1 MKLKL
6 NKEEYQSPT
15 ISDID
20 MVVWAQDCAIAAESL
35 KDAGFE
41 CQELFEVVDNIALAG
56 NIINAYGGK
65 WFVEHCDPTNQLCNL
80 LGCATEALSAKKID
94 ASMEGIISNLC
105 ETIAKYIRK
114 FINWIAQLFKNGS
127 TSSVNTAK
135 LNKAASDAAEVAKE
149 APNANVANAPVP
161 VITVEVTESL
171 AKEIQDSIVAN
182 SAMAKNIETASV
194 PAQPADTGDN
204 EAKPKVSLPVPPPI
218 KLANYSELR
227 VRIKK
232 VGDDASANANGVA
245 GHMLGMEGLSKV
257 HGTLA
262 GSVKTLQ
269 GDSAVCFKTTYTVF
283 NSIGKKNENIQI
295 AFNNLRTAIR
305 SENEFSKKFND
316 NIASVIDECKKLP
329 LVPNRNSVVTAGQIG
344 IRTPKDL
351 SQWMFIC
358 KQIVALQGTGENLSD
373 SISNGIK
380 KLENDIVTPFKTD
393 SSPSAVTVLKFA
405 TRSINLAN
413 RVIGTFRFVSMFA
426 TECVRFADSVTKSVE
441 GHVKNAERDLNSGK
455 TSQSGS
461 SKGEEPAR
469 MAARF

>member
-1 MKLKL
+1 
-6 NKEEYQSPT
+6 
-15 ISDID
+15 
-20 MVVWAQDCAIAAESL
+20 
-35 KDAGFE
+35 
-41 CQELFEVVDNIALAG
+41 
-56 NIINAYGGK
+56 
-65 WFVEHCDPTNQLCNL
+65 
-80 LGCATEALSAKKID
+80 
-94 ASMEGIISNLC
+94 MEGLISNLC
-105 ETIAKYIRK
+105 EKIADYIRR
-114 FINWIAQLFKNGS
+114 FINWIVQLFKKGS
-127 TSSVNTAK
+127 TSAVNTTK
-135 LNKAASDAAEVAKE
+135 LNKVTAEAQSIAKE
-149 APNANVANAPVP
+149 APTANVANAPVP
-161 VITVEVTESL
+161 VLTVEVTESL

-182 SAMAKNIETASV
+182 SAVAKNIESAPV
-194 PAQPADTGDN
+194 PAQPADTGDK
-204 EAKPKVSLPVPPPI
+204 ESKPKISLPVPPPI

-232 VGDDASANANGVA
+232 AGDDASSNANGVA
-245 GHMLGMEGLSKV
+245 GHMLGMTGLGKV
-257 HGTLA
+257 HSTIA

-269 GDSAVCFKTTYTVF
+269 GDSAACFKTTYTVF
-283 NSIGKKNENIQI
+283 NAIGKSNERIEI

-305 SENEFSKKFND
+305 SESEFSKKFNN
-316 NIASVIDECKKLP
+316 NIAAVIAECKKLP

-358 KQIVALQGTGENLSD
+358 RQIVALQGTGENLSD

-393 SSPSAVTVLKFA
+393 STPAAVTILKFA

-426 TECVRFADSVTKSVE
+426 TECVKFADSVTKSIE

-455 TSQSGS
+455 TSQPAS

-469 MAARF
+469 MAAKF